1 MEDKRQ
7 IYKEAYKKI
16 DELEKEIDS
25 LKKEKERLEVNT
37 TDELEKLRGRFLLID
52 GNMKYLLSDLCGRID
67 VFEIA
72 KNEEDI
78 FSFFSKNFD
87 KTYIPCDRVKYISDE
102 ILLSYDKLI
111 KLMELGVSFI
121 RENRSNC
128 LTCSP
133 STTDFELVSNKDEY
147 LKLFNSE
154 LTSQVMDSDKKL
166 FSFVLED
173 LSNHYIECAG
183 KNFLE
188 KDNIMDDI
196 FDILSTAKIDIKE
209 VDDLKCLKEK
219 IIEYILKNSENPDF
233 TKAYQYSQV
242 NSSKELIKK

>member
-1 MEDKRQ
+1 
-7 IYKEAYKKI
+7 
-16 DELEKEIDS
+16 
-25 LKKEKERLEVNT
+25 
-37 TDELEKLRGRFLLID
+37 
-52 GNMKYLLSDLCGRID
+52 MKYLLSDLCGRID

-102 ILLSYDKLI
+102 FLLW
-111 KLMELGVSFI
+111 VSFI

-242 NSSKELIKK
+242 NSSKKLIKK

>member
-1 MEDKRQ
+1 M
-7 IYKEAYKKI
+7 
-16 DELEKEIDS
+16 
-25 LKKEKERLEVNT
+25 
-37 TDELEKLRGRFLLID
+37 
-52 GNMKYLLSDLCGRID
+52 
-67 VFEIA
+67 
-72 KNEEDI
+72 
-78 FSFFSKNFD
+78 
-87 KTYIPCDRVKYISDE
+87 
-102 ILLSYDKLI
+102 
-111 KLMELGVSFI
+111 
-121 RENRSNC
+121 
-128 LTCSP
+128 
-133 STTDFELVSNKDEY
+133 FELVSNKDEY

-242 NSSKELIKK
+242 NSSKKLIKK

>member
-1 MEDKRQ
+1 MEDKIK
-7 IYKEAYKKI
+7 IYNKAYERI
-16 DELEKEIDS
+16 DELENIIVS
-25 LKKEKERLEVNT
+25 LKKEKSRLEENT
-37 TDELEKLRGRFLLID
+37 NDELEKLRGRFFLID
-52 GNMKYLLSDLCGRID
+52 GNMQYSLEDICGKID

-72 KNEEDI
+72 KREEDI
-78 FSFFSKNFD
+78 FLGFAKD
-87 KTYIPCDRVKYISDE
+87 LGKTYIPCDRIKYISNE
-102 ILLSYDKLI
+102 ILLLYDKLI
-111 KLMELGVSFI
+111 NLMELGVSFI
-121 RENRSNC
+121 RENRRNC

-133 STTDFELVSNKDEY
+133 STTNFELVNNKDEY
-147 LKLFNSE
+147 LQLFNSE

-242 NSSKELIKK
+242 NSSKKLIKK

>member
-37 TDELEKLRGRFLLID
+37 TDELEKLRGRFFLID

-111 KLMELGVSFI
+111 NLMELGVSFI

-133 STTDFELVSNKDEY
+133 STTNFELVSNKDEY

-196 FDILSTAKIDIKE
+196 FDILSTAKIDCGKMH
-209 VDDLKCLKEK
+209 LKIWRLCIMHQSIMK
-219 IIEYILKNSENPDF
+219 DG
-233 TKAYQYSQV
+233 
-242 NSSKELIKK
+242 